1 MEEKRLAESFPTHE
15 RSLVLVEQAGSN
27 QGLKLLVDAIAELAG
42 YGGSG
47 LGPQTD
53 RSRAAAI
60 RARPPT
66 QVRAGRTR
74 SHPGQGTD
82 RGYFWTRPGGGE
94 NRGREGGQAQP
105 HGAAGVR
112 PTQTPGPKGAN
123 PGHIRR
129 LEASRQLVV
138 LVTRA
143 SGRERRS
150 KEQASKLACL
160 GV

>member
-15 RSLVLVEQAGSN
+15 RSLVLVEQAESN

-53 RSRAAAI
+53 RSRVAAI

-66 QVRAGRTR
+66 RVRAGRTQ

-82 RGYFWTRPGGGE
+82 RGYFWTRPRGGE

-105 HGAAGVR
+105 HAAAGL
-112 PTQTPGPKGAN
+112 KGAN
-123 PGHIRR
+123 PGHIWR

-138 LVTRA
+138 LGTRA